1 LSTQAEA
8 DLCSFFETYIQNK
21 GGIITHQTNDTLTV
35 AYPDGTT
42 QEFTYQPHTAK
53 EKKIPLLAP
62 GSPLF
67 QQLLKE
73 AIDNG
78 ALCHINLTNN
88 GPIETLIE
96 SYFNDP
102 AACLSCTK
110 TQTLQDTQVCTKLEP
125 CFHQINNGKI
135 TSIKIIKKESLRFFQ
150 FYYALNFQNKLRTKS
165 EETLPILINEEGH
178 IINNPLDLVAV
189 LENPTIQAENT
200 KAKIKPELYD
210 ELKTIA
216 EQTLQ
221 IYLKNKVT
229 LFDLPLGKEKK
240 MRLQSFERR
249 LKRERREQVISK
261 KHDFDFQKWQS
272 TYETML
278 QREEES
284 CQTNITVK
292 LQNLLIINTT
302 KIKFELT
309 LNNKAT
315 TQSTLTIGIQ
325 NPDITCPLCKKTHT
339 EGYSTEDGL
348 YVCKD
353 CIRQSIDTTKIY
365 SKKTTTLTHDETL
378 DEYFE
383 RDKGFICTF
392 CGKRHSR
399 LLEFKCTHDN
409 TSICIHHYDACD
421 ICNKPFSKLN
431 LTHTDEFRKKLC
443 PQHAKK
449 EP

>member
-8 DLCSFFETYIQNK
+8 DLCKFFETYVQIK

-35 AYPDGTT
+35 AYPDGNT
-42 QEFTYQPHTAK
+42 QEFTYQPNTAK

-73 AIDNG
+73 SIDNG
-78 ALCHINLTNN
+78 ALCQINLTNN

-96 SYFNDP
+96 SHFNNTD
-102 AACLSCTK
+102 ACLSCQK
-110 TQTLQDTQVCTKLEP
+110 TQTIQDTQVCTKLEP
-125 CFHQINNGKI
+125 CFHQINNGQI
-135 TSIKIIKKESLRFFQ
+135 TSIKITKKETLRFFQ

-165 EETLPILINEEGH
+165 EETLTILLNEECH
-178 IINNPLDLVAV
+178 CIDDTFNLASV
-189 LENPTIQAENT
+189 LENKTIQIENS
-200 KAKIKPELYD
+200 KSKIKPELYD
-210 ELKTIA
+210 ELKATADQKLIA
-216 EQTLQ
+216 F
-221 IYLKNKVT
+221 LKNKVT
-229 LFDLPLGKEKK
+229 LFDLPLVKEKK

-272 TYETML
+272 TYEALL

-292 LQNLLIINTT
+292 LHNLLIINTL
-302 KIKFELT
+302 KIKFEIT

-315 TQSTLTIGIQ
+315 IQSTLIIGIQ
-325 NPDITCPLCKKTHT
+325 NPEVICPMCKKTHP
-339 EGYSTEDGL
+339 EGYPTEDGF

-353 CIRQSIDTTKIY
+353 CTRQSIDTAKIY
-365 SKKTTTLTHDETL
+365 SKKATLTHDETL
-378 DEYFE
+378 NEYFE
-383 RDKGFICTF
+383 RDKGFICTV

-409 TSICIHHYDACD
+409 TSVCIHHYDICD
-421 ICNKPFSKLN
+421 VCNKPFSKLN